1 MIVEIQENDSMEC
14 TGNDY
19 KISVLKVGC
28 DQINPG
34 GLIIIFF
41 CYFSVNI
48 NCAILIKDYLCK

>member
-19 KISVLKVGC
+19 KISILKVGC

-34 GLIIIFF
+34 GLIIIFMNVRMF
-41 CYFSVNI
+41 PNYQSLNRQDVR
-48 NCAILIKDYLCK
+48 

>member
-41 CYFSVNI
+41 IIFL
-48 NCAILIKDYLCK
+48 LISIVPY

>member
-19 KISVLKVGC
+19 KISILKVGC

-34 GLIIIFF
+34 GLIIIFMNVRM
-41 CYFSVNI
+41 SPN
-48 NCAILIKDYLCK
+48 